1 MTSDTE
7 LFQKYLDNQPA
18 AFDQI
23 QGWIAKAVTRHA
35 PQAGDFPH
43 HKDLQQKTHEELT
56 KSLRKGA
63 IPKNPFAYVW
73 QIARN
78 VVSKYIRK
86 RKDLRTIL
94 DVQKNRHVAE
104 IILFC
109 ANHITIDASSE
120 TEDMYKS
127 LDETIDKIARR
138 MRKYKTRLLKK
149 HRPKPEQTIKHLDE
163 RIYARD
169 FLDTHVIMEEEVGP
183 EPEPATIHRES
194 YRLRSLLKE
203 EAIMELEL
211 TDRPFV
217 LFKNGRRDVLQI
229 VYKRSQDG
237 EYTILE
243 LDSLGA

>member
-1 MTSDTE
+1 MQSANANPNITVTVRHEQVTDALRDYAVGKIE
-7 LFQKYLDNQPA
+7 GIHLDYPR
-18 AFDQI
+18 I
-23 QGWIAKAVTRHA
+23 IEAKA
-35 PQAGDFPH
+35 
-43 HKDLQQKTHEELT
+43 
-56 KSLRKGA
+56 
-63 IPKNPFAYVW
+63 
-73 QIARN
+73 
-78 VVSKYIRK
+78 
-86 RKDLRTIL
+86 IL
-94 DVQKNRHVAE
+94 DVQKKRHVAE

-163 RIYARD
+163 RIYAPD